1 MQENPHIIIEP
12 KKGWVAINFKE
23 MYRYKDLLFFMV
35 YRDVTVIYK
44 QTVVGFAWAF
54 INPVF
59 SMIVFSVIFG
69 NLAKVPSD
77 GIPYP
82 IFSYAAL
89 LPWTYFSQSLTNS
102 TSSLI
107 SSANMLSK
115 VYFPRI
121 FIPLTSVLSKLVDF
135 FIAFILLIIM
145 MFYYKI
151 TPTLSILMLPVLI
164 LLMVMTAA
172 GIGMWLSA
180 LAIQYRD
187 VKFAVGFLEKILM
200 YVAPVVFPASLI
212 LDNFGKTAYYVYGI
226 YPMTGIIEGFRASL
240 LGKTSMPWELILI
253 SAVSAMV
260 IFIGGALYF
269 RKMEKTF
276 SDVA

>member
-1 MQENPHIIIEP
+1 MSEVPHIIIEP
-12 KKGWVAINFKE
+12 KKGWVSINFKE

-35 YRDVTVIYK
+35 HRDVTVIYK
-44 QTVVGFAWAF
+44 QTVIGFAWAF
-54 INPVF
+54 INPLF
-59 SMIVFSVIFG
+59 SMIVFSIIFG
-69 NLAKVPSD
+69 NLAKVPSN

-82 IFSYAAL
+82 IFSYVAL

-107 SSANMLSK
+107 SSSNMLSK

-135 FIAFILLIIM
+135 FIAFIILILM

-151 TPTLSILMLPVLI
+151 SPTWSILLLPILI

-180 LAIQYRD
+180 MAIQYRD

-212 LDNFGKTAYYVYGI
+212 LDNFGKTAYYIYGI
-226 YPMTGIIEGFRASL
+226 YPMTGIIEGFRAAL
-240 LGKTSMPWELILI
+240 LGKTNMPWDLILI
-253 SAVSAMV
+253 SSVSAFI
-260 IFIGGALYF
+260 IFVSGALYF

-276 SDVA
+276 SDVV